1 MARLRDLSKKFS
13 PKLVVPPLPGQSATP
28 ILVAPSLDDDE
39 SMVAP
44 GSARHVARASG
55 SDGATQPDAYLA
67 AIEKLSSNMDYLAS
81 KTDVEQMKTAVLV
94 QTKVMISEAVDPIK
108 SEFHTLK
115 DRIDLLEQR
124 PAIGEARVD
133 ETLAQ

>member
-1 MARLRDLSKKFS
+1 
-13 PKLVVPPLPGQSATP
+13 
-28 ILVAPSLDDDE
+28 
-39 SMVAP
+39 
-44 GSARHVARASG
+44 
-55 SDGATQPDAYLA
+55 
-67 AIEKLSSNMDYLAS
+67 MDYLAS

-124 PAIGEARVD
+124 LAIGEARVD
-133 ETLAQ
+133 ETLAQKVQGIGKAIAELKLAPRQVARTTNSSSRRNVRRFLG